1 MKLAIRQLDGALK
14 KGLDSLYVIHGAEA
28 LLALESAD
36 RIREAARRAGYSERE
51 VLFAEPGFDWGRL
64 GAAGANLSLFA
75 SKRIIELR
83 IPTGKPGAE
92 GGRAIEAWCARLP
105 RGREAPA
112 ELRGREATAESNDT
126 ISLVMLPE
134 LEWQQLRTQW
144 FTRLEATGTV
154 VEAKPISR
162 DELPDWLAERLSRQG
177 QRAAVETLE
186 WLAERV
192 EGNLLAAR
200 QEVEKLAL
208 LLPPGE
214 IALQAIREAVTD
226 VSRFERD
233 TLVEAIHAGDVSRI
247 ARALASLRAE
257 DEPLPLLLWTLA
269 EELRLLITLAAGQR
283 PRRYLP
289 PDRAAA
295 AARTAGKHTPATFDR
310 ELLRAH
316 RIDRMIKGVEIGDPW
331 DNMIELALGIAGR
344 PTLEHA

>member
-1 MKLAIRQLDGALK
+1 MKLAIRQLDAALK
-14 KGLDSLYVIHGAEA
+14 KGLDPLYVIHGAET
-28 LLALESAD
+28 LLALEAAD
-36 RIREAARRAGYSERE
+36 RIREAARKAGYSERE
-51 VLFAEPGFDWGRL
+51 VLFAEPGFDWSRL
-64 GAAGANLSLFA
+64 AASGANLSLFA
-75 SKRIIELR
+75 SKRIMELR

-92 GGRAIEAWCARLP
+92 GGRAIEAWSAKLP
-105 RGREAPA
+105 E
-112 ELRGREATAESNDT
+112 DT
-126 ISLVMLPE
+126 VALVMLPE
-134 LEWQQLRTQW
+134 LEWQQLKTQW
-144 FTRLEATGTV
+144 FTRLEAAGTV
-154 VEAKPISR
+154 VEAKSISR

-233 TLVEAIHAGDVSRI
+233 TLVEAIHAGEVSRI

-257 DEPLPLLLWTLA
+257 DEPLPLLLWTLT
-269 EELRLLITLAAGQR
+269 EELRLLITIAAGQR

-289 PDRAAA
+289 PERAAA

-344 PTLEHA
+344 PALETCPTT

>member
-112 ELRGREATAESNDT
+112 ESNDT

-192 EGNLLAAR
+192 EGNLLAAK

-208 LLPPGE
+208 LLPQGE
-214 IALQAIREAVTD
+214 IALEAIREAVTD

-233 TLVEAIHAGDVSRI
+233 ALIDAIHAGDS
-247 ARALASLRAE
+247 ARMARVVQSLKAE
-257 DEPLPLLLWTLA
+257 GEPLPLLLWTLS
-269 EELRLLITLAAGQR
+269 EELRKVMAIVAGQR
-283 PRRYLP
+283 PRGWLSPERSEALARSARLH
-289 PDRAAA
+289 DRVSL
-295 AARTAGKHTPATFDR
+295 DR

>member
-1 MKLAIRQLDGALK
+1 MKLAIRQLESALK
-14 KGLDSLYVIHGAEA
+14 KGLDPLYVIHGAEV
-28 LLALESAD
+28 LLALEAAD
-36 RIREAARRAGYSERE
+36 RIREAARRAGHSERE

-75 SKRIIELR
+75 SKRIMELR

-92 GGRAIEAWCARLP
+92 GGRAIEAWCAKLP
-105 RGREAPA
+105 E
-112 ELRGREATAESNDT
+112 DT
-126 ISLVMLPE
+126 ITLVMLPE
-134 LEWQQLRTQW
+134 LEWQQLKTSW
-144 FTRLEATGTV
+144 FTRLEAAGTV

-214 IALQAIREAVTD
+214 IALQAIRDAVTD

-257 DEPLPLLLWTLA
+257 DEPLPLLLWTLT
-269 EELRLLITLAAGQR
+269 EELRVLITLAAGQR
-283 PRRYLP
+283 PRRHLP

-344 PTLEHA
+344 PALETCPTT